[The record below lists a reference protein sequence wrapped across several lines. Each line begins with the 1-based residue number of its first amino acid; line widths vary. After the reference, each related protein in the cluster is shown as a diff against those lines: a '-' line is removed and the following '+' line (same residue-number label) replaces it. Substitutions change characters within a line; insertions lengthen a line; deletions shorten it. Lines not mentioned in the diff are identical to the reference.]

1 MLLGISFPTISTY
14 IYFDLLSNASP
25 FLQKGAY
32 FAAKLFQFLIL
43 GAALLVWRE
52 RARRR
57 LITGG
62 IATSLNGSAATNIN
76 ENAANRLN
84 DGAANGLYDGGAK
97 TELRKNAGMLA
108 GFLTGLVVSV
118 LILAAYHFV
127 LMPMGVMEPVK
138 IAAKQKLQGLGADSP
153 LVLLGIALFY
163 AVLHS
168 GFEEL
173 YWRGFVFR
181 GLKEHFSMPIS
192 MACSSL
198 GFMSHHIIV
207 LAKYFGYGSAW
218 TYLCGLGVAAGG
230 AIWAA
235 LLVRYG
241 KLAPGWLSHAMVDA
255 AIFAVGYLLL
265 FQ

>member
-1 MLLGISFPTISTY
+1 MLVLLGISFPTISTY

-25 FLQKGAY
+25 FIQKGAY
-32 FAAKLFQFLIL
+32 FSTKLFQFLIL
-43 GAALLVWRE
+43 GVALLVWRD
-52 RARRR
+52 RARRGQ
-57 LITGG
+57 I
-62 IATSLNGSAATNIN
+62 SSSAANN
-76 ENAANRLN
+76 LPGDAAKM
-84 DGAANGLYDGGAK
+84 AP
-97 TELRKNAGMLA
+97 RKNAGMLV
-108 GFLTGLVVSV
+108 GFLTGLVVGVS
-118 LILAAYHFV
+118 ILVAFQFIFT
-127 LMPMGVMEPVK
+127 PMGVMEPVK

-153 LVLLGIALFY
+153 FAMLGIAIFY

-173 YWRGFVFR
+173 YWRGFVFQ

-192 MACSSL
+192 MVCSSL

-207 LAKYFGYGSAW
+207 LGKYFGYGSAL
-218 TYLCGLGVAAGG
+218 TYLCALGVAIGG
-230 AIWAA
+230 AIWAT

>member
-43 GAALLVWRE
+43 GAALLVWRD

-57 LITGG
+57 PITGG
-62 IATSLNGSAATNIN
+62 IATSLT
-76 ENAANRLN
+76 
-84 DGAANGLYDGGAK
+84 DGAANGLTDGTAK
-97 TELRKNAGMLA
+97 PEPRKNDGMLA

-118 LILAAYHFV
+118 SIMAAYQFI
-127 LMPMGVMEPVK
+127 LLPMGVMEPVK

-153 LVLLGIALFY
+153 LVLLWIAIFY

-173 YWRGFVFR
+173 YWRGFVFQ

-192 MACSSL
+192 VVCSSL

-207 LAKYFGYGSAW
+207 LAKYFGYGSVW
-218 TYLCGLGVAAGG
+218 TYLCALGVAIGG

>member
-1 MLLGISFPTISTY
+1 MLVLLGISFPTISTY

-25 FLQKGAY
+25 SLQKGAY

-43 GAALLVWRE
+43 GTALLVWRD
-52 RARRR
+52 RARHGP
-57 LITGG
+57 ITGG
-62 IATSLNGSAATNIN
+62 
-76 ENAANRLN
+76 AANSVN
-84 DGAANGLYDGGAK
+84 GGAAK
-97 TELRKNAGMLA
+97 TEPRNNAGMLA
-108 GFLTGLVVSV
+108 GFLTGLVVSFS
-118 LILAAYHFV
+118 ILAAYHFV
-127 LMPMGVMEPVK
+127 LLPMGVMEPVK

-153 LVLLGIALFY
+153 LVLLGIAIFY

-173 YWRGFVFR
+173 YWRGFVFQ

-192 MACSSL
+192 IVCSSL

-207 LAKYFGYGSAW
+207 LAKYFGYGSVW
-218 TYLCGLGVAAGG
+218 TYLCALGVAVGG

>member
-43 GAALLVWRE
+43 GVALLVWRD

-57 LITGG
+57 PITGG
-62 IATSLNGSAATNIN
+62 IATSLNGSAANGLT
-76 ENAANRLN
+76 
-84 DGAANGLYDGGAK
+84 DGAANSLYDGAAK
-97 TELRKNAGMLA
+97 TEPRKNDGMLA

-153 LVLLGIALFY
+153 LVLLGIAIFY

-173 YWRGFVFR
+173 YWRGFVFQ

-192 MACSSL
+192 VVCSSL

-207 LAKYFGYGSAW
+207 LAKYFGYGSVW
-218 TYLCGLGVAAGG
+218 TYLCALGVAAGG

>member
-25 FLQKGAY
+25 TIQKGAY

-43 GAALLVWRE
+43 GVAVLVWRG
-52 RARRR
+52 RAQRG
-57 LITGG
+57 LITG
-62 IATSLNGSAATNIN
+62 SV
-76 ENAANRLN
+76 
-84 DGAANGLYDGGAK
+84 
-97 TELRKNAGMLA
+97 TETEPRKNAGMLA
-108 GFLTGLVVSV
+108 GFITGLVVSLAIV
-118 LILAAYHFV
+118 SAYQFILS
-127 LMPMGVMEPVK
+127 PMGVMEPVK
-138 IAAKQKLQGLGADSP
+138 IAAKQKLQGIGADSP
-153 LVLLGIALFY
+153 FVLLGIAIFY

-173 YWRGFVFR
+173 YWRGFVFK

-192 MACSSL
+192 VVCSSL

-207 LAKYFGYGSAW
+207 LGKYFGYGSAL
-218 TYLCGLGVAAGG
+218 TYLCALGVAVGG
-230 AIWAA
+230 AIWAV

-255 AIFAVGYLLL
+255 SIFAVGYLLL